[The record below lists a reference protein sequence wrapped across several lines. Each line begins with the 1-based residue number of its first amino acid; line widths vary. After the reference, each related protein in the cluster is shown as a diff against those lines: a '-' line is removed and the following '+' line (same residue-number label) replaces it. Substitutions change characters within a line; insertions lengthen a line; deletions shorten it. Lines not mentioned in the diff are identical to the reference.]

1 MCRHV
6 FLRHFPF
13 WDKLRTSLNFPAFVM
28 LFLVQSAAVYGID
41 AIIVDIEVNLQ
52 PVPKEGDVIPPFTI
66 VGLPDAAIR
75 ESRERIKA
83 AIKNSGFFFP
93 FHKTTVNLAPADVR
107 KEGASFDLPIALG
120 ILGASGDLGDGQDAG
135 STMSIG
141 ELSLD
146 GRVRAVRGALS
157 IALAARAKGIT
168 NLIVPEENAP
178 EAAVVQELNV
188 YPVHD
193 LKQAAR
199 LAKDLSGGQLTF
211 VPPMKLDLAEF
222 KSNDSNYN
230 VDFSEVRG
238 QQSAKRALEVASAG
252 GHNILFIGPP
262 GSGKTMLAKRLP
274 TILPPLEFEE
284 ALEITKIHS
293 VAGLTGRSGLI
304 RERPFKSP
312 HHTVSHAGLIGG
324 GSIPRPG
331 EVSLAHLGVLFLD
344 ELPEFDRSVLEVL
357 RQPME
362 DKQVTISRAASSLTF
377 PSNFTLVASM
387 NPCPCGYFGS
397 TRDCKCSP
405 IQIQRYVGKISGP
418 LMDRIDIHIDV
429 PAVKFKEL
437 RGKNVEPAESS
448 SEVRGRVIRAREI
461 QNKRLGGD
469 GVYSNSAMSPKQIR
483 EYCGLDTECETLL
496 EKAMQRQG
504 LSARAHDRIL
514 KVARTIADLAG
525 SEKIE
530 AGHISEAINF
540 RSLDRNYWA

>member
-1 MCRHV
+1 
-6 FLRHFPF
+6 
-13 WDKLRTSLNFPAFVM
+13 M
-28 LFLVQSAAVYGID
+28 LFLTQSAAVYGID
-41 AIIVDIEVNLQ
+41 ALVVDIEVNLQ
-52 PVPKEGDVIPPFTI
+52 PVPKEGDTTAPFTI

-75 ESRERIKA
+75 ESRERIRA

-93 FHKTTVNLAPADVR
+93 FHKTTVNLAPADIR

-120 ILGASGDLGDGQDAG
+120 ILGANGDICNGDRVGK
-135 STMSIG
+135 TMSIG

-146 GRVRAVRGALS
+146 GRVRPVRGALS
-157 IALAARAKGIT
+157 IALAARENGIT
-168 NLIVPEENAP
+168 NLLLPEENAP

-188 YPVHD
+188 YPVSGLRDAAALARD
-193 LKQAAR
+193 LTGDQPG
-199 LAKDLSGGQLTF
+199 LIM
-211 VPPMKLDLAEF
+211 PPLKLDLAEF
-222 KSNDSNYN
+222 KSNHTKYR

-293 VAGLTGRSGLI
+293 VAGLTGRSGLV

-362 DKQVTISRAASSLTF
+362 DKDVTISRASSSLTF

-397 TRDCKCSP
+397 SRECKCSP
-405 IQIQRYVGKISGP
+405 MQIQRYVGKISGP

-429 PAVKFKEL
+429 PAVKFNEL
-437 RGKNVEPAESS
+437 RGRGTEQGESS
-448 SEVRGRVIRAREI
+448 REIRQRVIGARSVQLARFAE
-461 QNKRLGGD
+461 D
-469 GVYSNSAMSPKQIR
+469 GIYSNSAMSPKHIR
-483 EYCGLDTECETLL
+483 KFCALDSQSEDLL
-496 EKAMQRQG
+496 EKAMLR
-504 LSARAHDRIL
+504 
-514 KVARTIADLAG
+514 
-525 SEKIE
+525 
-530 AGHISEAINF
+530 
-540 RSLDRNYWA
+540 

>member
-1 MCRHV
+1 
-6 FLRHFPF
+6 
-13 WDKLRTSLNFPAFVM
+13 M
-28 LFLVQSAAVYGID
+28 LFLTQSAAVYGID
-41 AIIVDIEVNLQ
+41 ALIVDIEVNLQ
-52 PVPKEGDVIPPFTI
+52 PVPKEADINPPFTI
-66 VGLPDAAIR
+66 VGLPDTAIR
-75 ESRERIKA
+75 ESRERIRA

-107 KEGASFDLPIALG
+107 KEGASFDLPIALA
-120 ILGASGDLGDGQDAG
+120 ILGANGDFGDIESAG
-135 STMSIG
+135 KTLSIG

-146 GRVRAVRGALS
+146 GRVRPVRGALS
-157 IALAARAKGIT
+157 IALAARENGIV
-168 NLIVPEENAP
+168 NLLVPEENAP
-178 EAAVVQELNV
+178 EAAVVKELNV
-188 YPVHD
+188 YAIRD
-193 LKQAAR
+193 LRDAVR
-199 LAKDLSGGQLTF
+199 LVKDLGGNQLTLI
-211 VPPMKLDLAEF
+211 PPLKLDPTEF
-222 KSNDSNYN
+222 KSNGTKYRL
-230 VDFSEVRG
+230 DFSEVRG

-293 VAGLTGRSGLI
+293 VAGLTGKSGLV

-377 PSNFTLVASM
+377 PANFTLVASM

-397 TRDCKCSP
+397 SRECKCSP
-405 IQIQRYVGKISGP
+405 MQIQRYVGKISGP

-429 PAVKFKEL
+429 PAVKFNEL
-437 RGKNVEPAESS
+437 RGKNAEPEESS
-448 SEVRGRVIRAREI
+448 GEVRERVIRARETQI
-461 QNKRLGGD
+461 RRLSGEGI
-469 GVYSNSAMSPKQIR
+469 YSNSAMSSKQIR
-483 EYCGLDTECETLL
+483 EFCSLDSQCETLL
-496 EKAMQRQG
+496 EQAMFRQG

-514 KVARTIADLAG
+514 KVARTIADLA
-525 SEKIE
+525 SCDAIE
-530 AGHISEAINF
+530 AGHISEAINY